1 MLTTVK
7 ITNLALIDNCVIN
20 FTDGFNVLTGE
31 TGAGKSLIIDSLNFL
46 MGSRADKSLIKYGRD
61 FAKVEGIFDVDEVNP
76 DITDVLRDFG
86 LENEGTII
94 ISRYFTHNGKNECKI
109 NGEVVTL
116 NMLRKLSILLID
128 IFGQHD
134 SQILLD
140 SSKHLGVFDIIC
152 EKELEEHK
160 FTLNSLLKELDV
172 VKDNIRA
179 LGGLD
184 SDREKNIELLEFEIE
199 EISKADIQIGEEDD
213 LNARKQL
220 MLNAEKIYNAL
231 DQALGAIDGEYP
243 LTETIKSS
251 AAALSSIEKYNDEI
265 LKQKDRLYSLR
276 FELEDIV
283 ENLKDIQNMST
294 YSEYELDK
302 IEERLEIIKDLERKY
317 GNSIELVLEYLENA
331 KVRLNDLLNADERL
345 ETLRKEKEEILD
357 RIYAVAM
364 DMHNARKF
372 KAASFERELIDEIKL
387 LGMKNVSFKVD
398 FKKSIV
404 RGTIEKDIT
413 SEGVDDIEFLFSAN
427 LGQPVLP
434 LAKIISGG
442 ELSIFMLAFKCVLN
456 NSLNRTF
463 IFDEI
468 DTGIGGNIGS
478 VVGEK
483 ICKISTENQVIV
495 VTHLAQIAAFG
506 DRNFL
511 IEKYEKD
518 NETYTSVKTLSAED
532 KVKEISRMIGNMGSE
547 ATAIRHAEEL
557 IQVSNTFK
565 ESLKN
570 K

>member
-1 MLTTVK
+1 
-7 ITNLALIDNCVIN
+7 
-20 FTDGFNVLTGE
+20 GFNVLTGE

-61 FAKVEGIFDVDEVNP
+61 FAKVEGKFDVDEVNP

-140 SSKHLGVFDIIC
+140 STKHLGVFDIIC
-152 EKELEEHK
+152 EKELDAHK

-172 VKDNIRA
+172 VKDNIKA

-199 EISKADIQIGEEDD
+199 EISKADLKENEDD
-213 LNARKQL
+213 ELNSRKQL

-231 DQALGAIDGEYP
+231 DQALGTLDGEYP
-243 LTETIKSS
+243 ITETIKAS
-251 AAALSSIEKYNDEI
+251 ASALSSIEKYNEDI
-265 LKQKDRLYSLR
+265 VKQKDRLYSLR
-276 FELEDIV
+276 FELEDVV

-302 IEERLEIIKDLERKY
+302 IEERLEVIKDLERKY
-317 GNSIELVLEYLENA
+317 GNSIPQVLEYLDNA
-331 KVRLNDLLNADERL
+331 KARLNDLLNADERL
-345 ETLRKEKEEILD
+345 DSLRKEKEEILD
-357 RIYAVAM
+357 RIYSVVIDMSNVRKTKAV
-364 DMHNARKF
+364 
-372 KAASFERELIDEIKL
+372 SFEKELIEEIKM

-398 FKKSIV
+398 FKNNILRES
-404 RGTIEKDIT
+404 IEKDIT
-413 SEGVDDIEFLFSAN
+413 PDGVDDVEFLFSAN
-427 LGQPVLP
+427 LGQPMLP

-442 ELSIFMLAFKCVLN
+442 ELSRFMLAFKCVLN

-511 IEKYEKD
+511 IEKFDQD
-518 NETYTSVKTLSAED
+518 NETVTSVKTLSAED

-547 ATAIRHAEEL
+547 TTAIRHAEEL

-565 ESLKN
+565 EQLKN
-570 K
+570 R